1 MDRSIFFYFLQEQK
15 KSPFTDKFFSIFC
28 NYYEYNYYL
37 CNKILKHI
45 YNYGIEIWRT
55 WQY

>member
-37 CNKILKHI
+37 CNKNYKAYI
-45 YNYGIEIWRT
+45 YNKV
-55 WQY
+55 